1 MATGNQ
7 CNLTPSTKFPHQWKL
22 FNSLDKTTA
31 SKQQL
36 GPKLYKIQTVF
47 GDVLGLGTQNFRTFV
62 INLIL
67 VFRLYPLMLLQ
78 DGQHYQK

>member
-47 GDVLGLGTQNFRTFV
+47 GDVLGGESCLNTTNSPKTFMAHFVLLDDV
-62 INLIL
+62 I
-67 VFRLYPLMLLQ
+67 LY
-78 DGQHYQK
+78 YWTK